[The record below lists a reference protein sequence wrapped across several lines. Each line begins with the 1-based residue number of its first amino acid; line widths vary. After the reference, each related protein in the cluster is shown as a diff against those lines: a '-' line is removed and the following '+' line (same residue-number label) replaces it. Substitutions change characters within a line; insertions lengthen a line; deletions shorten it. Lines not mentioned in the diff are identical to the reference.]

1 MWQGRELVACTL
13 AFLAGNVLGDF
24 LSSPPWVFLFLSL
37 VFACVSLRRPGWAG
51 LLVCFVWLGAAALQ
65 LGRMPPLPGPTA
77 PTVWAAGRKEAFS
90 A

>member
-24 LSSPPWVFLFLSL
+24 LSFPPWVFLFLSL
-37 VFACVSLRRPGWAG
+37 VFACVSVRRPGWAG
-51 LLVCFVWLGAAALQ
+51 VLACFVLLGAAALQ

-77 PTVWAAGRKEAFS
+77 PAVWAS
-90 A
+90 